1 MALSPAVQ
9 KEPNAANNHMSLK
22 VDPSPVKPQMRPQP
36 QLTQL
41 IAVLG
46 DPEAEDQMLFITGLR
61 VFLLFGFLMQ
71 TTNYP
76 TVEALV
82 TKQWSTH

>member
-9 KEPNAANNHMSLK
+9 KELNAANNPVSLK

-46 DPEAEDQMLFITGLR
+46 DPEAEDQTMFITGLWVCLL
-61 VFLLFGFLMQ
+61 VFLCKQ
-71 TTNYP
+71 KTNQQLRP
-76 TVEALV
+76 
-82 TKQWSTH
+82 W